1 MSKKTASGLEEFETR
16 KEQEER
22 MLHLLRIGTDFDYG
36 IRIKNGAESYY
47 VKELRIPKEKEGQT
61 IRYIK
66 EFETRTEQEKLML
79 HLLRVGIEF
88 DHGIKTKNGVT
99 RYYVKAFY

>member
-1 MSKKTASGLEEFETR
+1 MNRKATGETTEFKTR

-47 VKELRIPKEKEGQT
+47 VKELGEPKEMSGKE

-66 EFETRTEQEKLML
+66 EFVTRTEQEKLML
-79 HLLRVGIEF
+79 HLLRIGTDF

-99 RYYVKAFY
+99 HYYVKAFY